1 MMKKILLAITVS
13 SLAACGGSGGSSSGG
28 GTDSAGGQ
36 KNAAPSA
43 TNPNIQLSGSG
54 PWVGTQVN
62 GGYSYQD
69 AENDSEGSSTFR
81 WLREGIEISGAT
93 ALSYTLQ
100 ADDVDKAISFEV
112 IPVASAGTLL
122 GQAVV
127 SQAVTA
133 KENTAPTANNVRI
146 LLGDNKTPLAE
157 LTGNSWAGEVLTADY
172 SYNDAE
178 QDLQSVEQTKYRWLV
193 DGEEAS
199 TALVYTSQKSDAGKN
214 IIFEV
219 TVAAKT
225 GTLAGQEAVT
235 SAVGQLTARQQ
246 VFFTAN
252 KSSQSSPDSPVII
265 NKYLFISNGL
275 EADTQPLLNLGSSRD
290 NEASKPVAFFP
301 AIDGGQISQWLF
313 TAKIGSAHG
322 LKVTDGTEA
331 GTQTVLTNLGN
342 PVVNPQHLTAF
353 NGYIYFQASGDGTDD
368 GIDNNKEI
376 WRSDGTQAG
385 TVLAADL
392 NSLGHSNPT
401 SFTVMGDHLYFLAN
415 TDKGNEL
422 YRLDKSDSY
431 ELVKDINPGSAGS
444 TPTGLTVFKDKLYF
458 QAWDGSVPSE
468 DDDSKA
474 GNELWVSDGTEAGT
488 SMVTNILDGHSYPQN
503 LTVFNDS
510 LYFTVS
516 SNGLEEGTLYKTQG
530 STDSTKFVKSGVTLL
545 TSFNDRLIYKAGTVG
560 TPSLKVIWG
569 FKPSTSGGYGVHNN
583 LSAARNP
590 GVPAVLS
597 DRIMFSS
604 NGLEAQ
610 SSSGDYELYYAE
622 NNDFLGGR
630 VNKVD
635 VNSTESS
642 SPSGLTSLNGRV
654 LFSAKTSDYGRELWS
669 TDGTEA
675 GTLLLKDLAPGA
687 ASSEPNLNL
696 SSYISSGEF

>member
-1 MMKKILLAITVS
+1 MKKILLAITIS

-54 PWVGTQVN
+54 PWVGTQVT

-69 AENDSEGSSTFR
+69 AESDSEGSSTFR
-81 WLREGIEISGAT
+81 WLREGAEISGAT
-93 ALSYTLQ
+93 ELSYTLQ

-112 IPVASAGTLL
+112 IPVASTGTLL

-127 SQAVTA
+127 SQTVTA
-133 KENTAPTANNVRI
+133 KENAAPTANNVRI
-146 LLGDNKTPLAE
+146 LLGDDKTPLTE
-157 LTGNSWAGEVLTADY
+157 LTDNSWAGEVLTADY
-172 SYNDAE
+172 VYSDAE
-178 QDLQSVEQTKYRWLV
+178 QDLQSAEQTKYRWLV
-193 DGEEAS
+193 DGKEVS
-199 TALVYTSQKSDAGKN
+199 TALVYTSQKSDAGKD

-225 GTLAGQEAVT
+225 GTLAGQAVT
-235 SAVGQLTARQQ
+235 SAAGQLTARQQ
-246 VFFTAN
+246 IFFMAN
-252 KSSQSSPDSPVII
+252 KSLQSSPDSPVTI
-265 NKYLFISNGL
+265 NKYLFITNGL
-275 EADTQPLLNLGSSRD
+275 EGDTQPLLNLGSSRA
-290 NEASKPVAFFP
+290 NVVSKPVAFLP
-301 AIDGGQISQWLF
+301 AIEGGQVRQWLF
-313 TAKIGSAHG
+313 TARIGNAHG
-322 LKVTDGTEA
+322 LKVTDGTAA
-331 GTQTVLTNLGN
+331 GTQTVLTEHGN
-342 PVVNPQHLTAF
+342 PVVNPEYLTAF
-353 NGYIYFQASGDGTDD
+353 NGYIYFQASGDGTGD
-368 GIDNNKEI
+368 GNDNHREI

-385 TVLAADL
+385 TVLASEL
-392 NSLGHSNPT
+392 GSLGHSNPT
-401 SFTVMGDHLYFLAN
+401 SFTVMGDYLYFVAN
-415 TDKGNEL
+415 ANKGNEL
-422 YRLDKSDSY
+422 YRLDKSDRY
-431 ELVKDINPGSAGS
+431 ELVKDINPGGAGS
-444 TPTGLTVFKDKLYF
+444 TPTGLTVFEDKLYF
-458 QAWDGSVPSE
+458 QAWDGSIPAENDS
-468 DDDSKA
+468 SKA

-488 SMVTNILDGHSYPQN
+488 SMVKNILDGHSYPQN

-530 STDSTKFVKSGVTLL
+530 TADSTEFVKSGVTLL

-560 TPSLKVIWG
+560 NSSTKVIWG
-569 FKPSTSGGYGVHNN
+569 FKPSTSGGFGVHNN
-583 LSAARNP
+583 LGAARNP
-590 GVPAVLS
+590 GVPAALS

-610 SSSGDYELYYAE
+610 GSSGGDHELYYAG
-622 NNDFLGGR
+622 NNEFSVGEA
-630 VNKVD
+630 NKID

-642 SPSGLTSLNGRV
+642 YPLGLTSLNGRV

-675 GTLLLKDLAPGA
+675 GTLLLKDLSPGA